1 MNYLAQ
7 VGFEPTNNNN
17 RSSTYMHM
25 FGDYRNY
32 GLAAISLPSRLQELR
47 PRGHLATFSRPSRH
61 LLATFPPLASSFN

>member
-32 GLAAISLPSRLQELR
+32 GLAAISLPSR
-47 PRGHLATFSRPSRH
+47 GHLATFSI
-61 LLATFPPLASSFN
+61 LASSFN